1 MTKRNKTSGKN
12 SGKTSGKTAADPVLV
27 EIVRNGVMAVTE
39 EMKVNLMRTAY
50 NMIIYEALDFT
61 VGIFTKDGDTVSI
74 GLGLPMFI
82 RGMSE
87 TVKAKIRH
95 FEKEGFQPGDILLT
109 NDAYI
114 TGSHLNHLTFTVPV
128 FHEGKLV
135 GFSCCMAHWPDV
147 GGTLGGVTTDIFSEG
162 LQIPIVKYARAGVVN
177 QEIHEIIRMNVRLP
191 ERAMGDLRAQVTAI
205 KTGERRFLELL
216 DRYGQQP
223 VLDCIDV
230 LMDHAEV
237 VARERTLAI
246 PDGIYEAESFMDDDA
261 VEIGRRIPIRVK
273 VIVSGDEM
281 TVDLTDVSKQVKGF
295 YNSGPTTGIACAQV
309 AFKCITSP
317 TGYPVNDGAF
327 RNLNV
332 ILPPGS
338 IVSAVRPAPM
348 RWWMS
353 FPMTVVDTIFKA
365 LSKAIPDQVI
375 AGHHADLCVA
385 LLDGFY
391 PDTEKLF
398 ITSFGPLGGGWGAKR
413 GEDGVSA
420 TVCINDGDTH
430 NSPNEQFEAKYPV
443 MVESLSL
450 IQDSGGPGRYRG
462 GLGVET
468 VVQAISDFNVNAQIE
483 RAVCLPWGL
492 EGGLEG
498 TGNEMLMR
506 RDGVIEDDV
515 PNAKLFRAK
524 VKAGDAFILRSGGGG
539 GFGSPLE
546 RPVEDVQ
553 HDVRQGYVSLDAAR
567 NYYGVVLD
575 ADTLAVD
582 VAATERQR
590 RDLLEVHR
598 ERVSRQGEVPQ
609 RIARRTL
616 DTLPEGHL
624 PIRCLLPSCCGRW
637 HVPRGFEAAEVMP

>member
-1 MTKRNKTSGKN
+1 MSDRKL
-12 SGKTSGKTAADPVLV
+12 AADPVLV

-61 VGIFTKDGDTVSI
+61 VGLFTKDGDTVSI

-95 FEKEGFQPGDILLT
+95 FGADGFEPGDILLT
-109 NDAYI
+109 NDAYT
-114 TGSHLNHLTFTVPV
+114 TGSHLNHFTFTVPI

-147 GGTLGGVTTDIFSEG
+147 GGTLGGVTTDIYSEG

-205 KTGERRFLELL
+205 KTGERGFLELL

-223 VLDCIDV
+223 VLDCIAV
-230 LMDHAEV
+230 VMDHAEAA
-237 VARERTLAI
+237 ARERTRAI
-246 PDGIYEAESFMDDDA
+246 PDGVYEAESFMDDDA
-261 VEIGRRIPIRVK
+261 IDVAKRIPIRVK

-281 TVDLTDVSKQVKGF
+281 TVDLTDVAKQVRGF
-295 YNSGPTTGIACAQV
+295 YNSGPTTGVACAQV
-309 AFKCITSP
+309 AFKCVTSP
-317 TGYPVNDGAF
+317 TDYPVNDGSF
-327 RNLNV
+327 RNLKV
-332 ILPPGS
+332 VLPPGS

-348 RWWMS
+348 RWWMT

-391 PDTEKLF
+391 PDSGKLF
-398 ITSFGPLGGGWGAKR
+398 ITSLGPLGGGWGAKR
-413 GEDGVSA
+413 AEDGVSA

-430 NSPNEQFEAKYPV
+430 NSPSEQFEAKYPV

-450 IQDSGGPGRYRG
+450 IADSGGPGRYRG

-468 VVQAISDFNVNAQIE
+468 VVQALSDFNVNTSIE

-498 TGNEMLMR
+498 TGNEMLLR
-506 RDGVIEDDV
+506 RDGVVADDV
-515 PNAKLFRAK
+515 PNAKVFRAK
-524 VKAGDAFILRSGGGG
+524 VKAGDAYVLRSGGGG

-546 RPVEDVQ
+546 RPPERVQ
-553 HDVRQGYVSLDAAR
+553 HDVRQGYVSIAAAR
-567 NYYGVVLD
+567 DYYGVVLD
-575 ADTLAVD
+575 PDTLAID
-582 VAATERQR
+582 EAATKRQR
-590 RDLLEVHR
+590 EQLAEVHR
-598 ERVSRQGEVPQ
+598 RRVAEQSEAPRRIERKQ
-609 RIARRTL
+609 L
-616 DTLPEGHL
+616 DTMPPGHL
-624 PIRCLLPSCCGRW
+624 AIRCLLPSCCGRW
-637 HVPRGFEAAEVMP
+637 HVPRGFEAVEVSP

>member
-1 MTKRNKTSGKN
+1 MSDRKA
-12 SGKTSGKTAADPVLV
+12 AADPVLV
-27 EIVRNGVMAVTE
+27 EIIRNGVMAVTE

-61 VGIFTKDGDTVSI
+61 VGLFTKDGDTISI

-95 FEKEGFQPGDILLT
+95 FGADGFAPDDILLT

-114 TGSHLNHLTFTVPV
+114 TGSHLNHLTFTVPI
-128 FHEGKLV
+128 FHDDKLV

-147 GGTLGGVTTDIFSEG
+147 GGTLGGVTTDIYSEG
-162 LQIPIVKYARAGVVN
+162 LQIPIVKYARAGVVS
-177 QEIHEIIRMNVRLP
+177 QDIHDIIRINVRLP

-216 DRYGQQP
+216 DRYGQAP
-223 VLDCIDV
+223 VLDCIRV

-237 VARERTLAI
+237 AARERTRAI
-246 PDGIYEAESFMDDDA
+246 PDGVYEAESFMDDDA
-261 VEIGRRIPIRVK
+261 VDTAQRIPIRVK

-281 TVDLTDVSKQVKGF
+281 TVDLTDVARQVKGF

-309 AFKCITSP
+309 AFKCVTSP
-317 TGYPVNDGAF
+317 TDYPVNDGSF
-327 RNLNV
+327 RNLKV
-332 ILPPGS
+332 VLPPGS

-348 RWWMS
+348 RWWMT

-391 PDTEKLF
+391 ADTGKLF

-450 IQDSGGPGRYRG
+450 ITDSGGPGRYRG

-468 VVQAISDFNVNAQIE
+468 VVQALTDFNVNTSIE

-498 TGNEMLMR
+498 TGNEMLLR
-506 RDGVIEDDV
+506 RDGVIDDDV
-515 PNAKLFRAK
+515 PNAKVFRAK
-524 VKAGDAFILRSGGGG
+524 VKAGDAYVLRSGGGG

-546 RPVEDVQ
+546 RPAESVQ
-553 HDVRQGYVSLDAAR
+553 HDVRQGYVSVEAAR
-567 NYYGVVLD
+567 DYYGVMLD
-575 ADTLAVD
+575 PGTLAVD
-582 VAATERQR
+582 GAATARLRAQ
-590 RDLLEVHR
+590 LVEVHR
-598 ERVSRQGEVPQ
+598 K
-609 RIARRTL
+609 RIAEQSEAPRRIERKTL
-616 DTLPEGHL
+616 DAMPPGHL
-624 PIRCLLPSCCGRW
+624 SIRCLLPSCCGRW
-637 HVPRGFEAAEVMP
+637 HAPRGFEAVEVTA

>member
-1 MTKRNKTSGKN
+1 MSGRKT
-12 SGKTSGKTAADPVLV
+12 TADPILV

-39 EMKVNLMRTAY
+39 EMKTNLMRTAY

-95 FEKEGFQPGDILLT
+95 FGFDDLQPGDILLT
-109 NDAYI
+109 NDSYI
-114 TGSHLNHLTFTVPV
+114 TGSHLNHLTFTLPV
-128 FHEGKLV
+128 FHDGELV

-147 GGTLGGVTTDIFSEG
+147 GGTLGGVTTDIYSEG
-162 LQIPIVKYARAGVVN
+162 LQIPIVKYARAGKVN
-177 QEIHEIIRMNVRLP
+177 EEIREIIRINVRLP
-191 ERAMGDLRAQVTAI
+191 ERAMGDLRAQITAI
-205 KTGERRFLELL
+205 RTGERRFLELL
-216 DRYGQQP
+216 DRYGRRP
-223 VLDCIDV
+223 VLDCIQV
-230 LMDHAEV
+230 IMDHAETA
-237 VARERTLAI
+237 ARERTRAI
-246 PDGIYEAESFMDDDA
+246 PDGVYQAESFMDDDA
-261 VEIGRRIPIRVK
+261 VDVAKRIPIRVK

-281 TVDLTDVSKQVKGF
+281 TVDLTDVSPQVRGF

-309 AFKCITSP
+309 AFKCVTSP
-317 TGYPVNDGAF
+317 TDYPINDGSF
-327 RNLNV
+327 RNLKV
-332 ILPPGS
+332 ILPPGR

-348 RWWMS
+348 RWWMT

-365 LSKAIPDQVI
+365 LAKAIPDQII

-385 LLDGFY
+385 TLDGFH
-391 PDTEKLF
+391 PDTKRLF
-398 ITSFGPLGGGWGAKR
+398 ITSIGPLGGGWGAKR

-450 IQDSGGPGRYRG
+450 ITDSGGPGRHRG

-468 VVQAISDFNVNAQIE
+468 VVQALTDFNVNTSIE

-498 TGNEMLMR
+498 AGNEMLLR
-506 RDGVIEDDV
+506 RGGVVDTDV
-515 PNAKLFRAK
+515 PNAKVYRAK
-524 VKAGDAFILRSGGGG
+524 VTAGDAFILRSGGGG

-546 RPVEDVQ
+546 RPAQDVQ
-553 HDVRQGYVSLDAAR
+553 HDVRQGYVSLEAAHD
-567 NYYGVVLD
+567 YYGVVLD
-575 ADTLAVD
+575 PDTLEIGI
-582 VAATERQR
+582 VATDSLREE
-590 RDLLEVHR
+590 LLEVHR
-598 ERVSRQGEVPQ
+598 RRVAAQSEPPRKID
-609 RIARRTL
+609 RKTL
-616 DTLPEGHL
+616 DSMPAGHL
-624 PIRCLLPSCCGRW
+624 AIRCLLPSCCGRW
-637 HVPRGFEAAEVMP
+637 HIPRGFAAEEVQ

>member
-1 MTKRNKTSGKN
+1 MTDRKI
-12 SGKTSGKTAADPVLV
+12 DPVLV

-39 EMKVNLMRTAY
+39 EMKTNLMRTAY

-61 VGIFTKDGDTVSI
+61 VGIFNKQGETVSI

-95 FEKEGFQPGDILLT
+95 FGAEGFAPGDILLT
-109 NDAYI
+109 NDAYT
-114 TGSHLNHLTFTVPV
+114 TGSHLNHFTFTIPV
-128 FHEGKLV
+128 FHNDALV

-162 LQIPIVKYARAGVVN
+162 LQIPIVKYARAGVVS
-177 QEIHEIIRMNVRLP
+177 QDIHDIIRMNVRLP
-191 ERAMGDLRAQVTAI
+191 ERAMGDLRAQITAI

-216 DRYGQQP
+216 DRYGQTP
-223 VLDCIDV
+223 VLDCIEV
-230 LMDHAEV
+230 LMDQAEAA
-237 VARERTLAI
+237 ARERTRAI
-246 PDGIYEAESFMDDDA
+246 PDGVYEAESFMDDDA
-261 VEIGRRIPIRVK
+261 VDIAKRVPIRVK

-281 TVDLTDVSKQVKGF
+281 TVDLTDVAKQVRGF

-309 AFKCITSP
+309 AFKCVTSP
-317 TGYPVNDGAF
+317 TDYPVNDGSF
-327 RNLNV
+327 RNLKV
-332 ILPPGS
+332 ILPPGR

-348 RWWMS
+348 RWWMT

-365 LSKAIPDQVI
+365 LAKAIPDQII

-391 PDTEKLF
+391 ADTQKLF

-413 GEDGVSA
+413 SEDGVSA

-430 NSPNEQFEAKYPV
+430 NSPNEQFEAKFPV
-443 MVESLSL
+443 LIESLSL
-450 IQDSGGPGRYRG
+450 IPDSGGPGRHRG

-468 VVQAISDFNVNAQIE
+468 VVQALTDFNVNTSIE

-492 EGGLEG
+492 DGGLEG

-506 RDGVIEDDV
+506 RDGVVDNDV
-515 PNAKLFRAK
+515 PNAKVYRAR
-524 VKAGDAFILRSGGGG
+524 VKAGDAYILRSGGGG

-546 RPVEDVQ
+546 RPAENVQ
-553 HDVRQGYVSLDAAR
+553 HDVRQGYVSPAAAR
-567 NYYGVVLD
+567 DYYGVILD
-575 ADTLAVD
+575 PKTLEIDRAKTEIMRQELVEGHRRR
-582 VAATERQR
+582 VAQQNEPPRKIDR
-590 RDLLEVHR
+590 K
-598 ERVSRQGEVPQ
+598 
-609 RIARRTL
+609 TL
-616 DTLPEGHL
+616 DNMPAGHL
-624 PIRCLLPSCCGRW
+624 AIRCLLPSCCGRW
-637 HVPRGFEAAEVMP
+637 HVPRGFEAVAVEELPR